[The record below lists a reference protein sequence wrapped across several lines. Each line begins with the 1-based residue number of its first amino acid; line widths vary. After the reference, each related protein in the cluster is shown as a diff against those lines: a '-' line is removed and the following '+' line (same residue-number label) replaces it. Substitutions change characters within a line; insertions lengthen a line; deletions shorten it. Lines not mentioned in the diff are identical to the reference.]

1 MKLRHLNKPFTFF
14 WLFIIVCIFFFFTY
28 AKIWGVNLLV
38 KDWYRQEFVFSGGM
52 TISEFG
58 KANQL
63 KSPLLKNAFGLAS
76 WEDFQ
81 KTLKDLSLTE
91 KEIFNQVN
99 RELALQAKDE
109 NILVKWFNGIMK
121 RLLHNFG
128 LVTKDIQRSGQ
139 SSPAVLWLHYE
150 LFPFKSVINL
160 AWEPE
165 KSKDQVFEREF
176 CEKRKIDYYNFSWDA
191 GGPKDWGEVDKVIGI
206 IDSCKKPVW
215 IHCKGGKDR
224 TGGLVAIWK
233 KEKGYPIGLIFRDF
247 QTHEVPAFTW
257 VQQLFCGNLS
267 NVQN

>member
-1 MKLRHLNKPFTFF
+1 MFF
-14 WLFIIVCIFFFFTY
+14 WLFIIFFVFFFFTY

-38 KDWYRQEFVFSGGM
+38 NDWYRQGLVFSEEM
-52 TISEFG
+52 TVSEFG

-63 KSPLLKNAFGLAS
+63 KGPLLKNAFGLAS

-81 KTLKDLSLTE
+81 KTLKDLDLTE

-139 SSPAVLWLHYE
+139 STPVVLWLHYQ

-176 CEKRKIDYYNFSWDA
+176 CEKRKINYYDFSWNA
-191 GGPKDWGEVDKVIGI
+191 GGPKDSGEIDKVIGI

-233 KEKGYPIGLIFRDF
+233 KEKGYPMGLIFRDF
-247 QTHEVPAFTW
+247 QTYEIPAFTW
-257 VQQLFCGNLS
+257 VQLLFCGSPS

>member
-1 MKLRHLNKPFTFF
+1 MRVRRFHKPIIFF
-14 WLFIIVCIFFFFTY
+14 CLFIIFAILLFFTFV
-28 AKIWGVNLLV
+28 KIEGEKLLV
-38 KDWYRQEFVFSGGM
+38 KDLYRQELVFSGDM

-58 KANQL
+58 KVNQL
-63 KSPLLKNAFGLAS
+63 KSPLLKNAFGLTS
-76 WEDFQ
+76 DEDFS
-81 KTLKDLSLTE
+81 KKLEGLSLNR
-91 KEIFNQVN
+91 KQVLNQVN
-99 RELALQAKDE
+99 NALSVQAKSE
-109 NILVKWFNGIMK
+109 NILVKWFDETIK
-121 RLLHNFG
+121 KLLHNFG

-139 SSPAVLWLHYE
+139 PSPATLWLHYE
-150 LFPFKSVINL
+150 LFPFRSVINL

-165 KSKDQVFEREF
+165 KSKDQVFERKF
-176 CEKRKIDYYNFSWDA
+176 CEKRNIDYYNFSWSA

-233 KEKGYPIGLIFRDF
+233 KKKGYPMGLIFEDF
-247 QTHEVPAFTW
+247 QTYRIPAFTW

>member
-1 MKLRHLNKPFTFF
+1 MKLRQLRKPIMFF
-14 WLFIIVCIFFFFTY
+14 CLFIILAIFFCFTFVR
-28 AKIWGVNLLV
+28 IWGEKLLV
-38 KDWYRQEFVFSGGM
+38 KDWYRQQFVFSEEM

-63 KSPLLKNAFGLAS
+63 KSPLLRTAFGLTA
-76 WEDFQ
+76 EGDFQ
-81 KTLKDLSLTE
+81 KEFKDLNFTA
-91 KEIFNQVN
+91 KMIFDKVN
-99 RELALQAKDE
+99 KELALQTKNE
-109 NILVKWFNGIMK
+109 NIFIKSFNWIIK
-121 RLLHNFG
+121 KLLHNFG

-139 SSPAVLWLHYE
+139 PSPPVLWLHYG

-165 KSKDQVFEREF
+165 KSKDQVFEKKF
-176 CEKRKIDYYNFSWDA
+176 CEERKIDYYNFSWNA
-191 GGPKDWGEVDKVIGI
+191 GRPKDWGEVDKVIRI

-233 KEKGYPIGLIFRDF
+233 KKKGYPMGLIFRDF
-247 QTHEVPAFTW
+247 QAHEIPAFTW
-257 VQQLFCGNLS
+257 VQQLFCGSPS